1 MSNICYSTDKT
12 GLTDEERK
20 GYEFNTRYHRET
32 TKDDEVNRTNT
43 SSYQENVNN
52 QRRK

>member
-1 MSNICYSTDKT
+1 MSICYSTDKT

-20 GYEFNTRYHRET
+20 GYEFNTRYRREIT
-32 TKDDEVNRTNT
+32 TDDEIKQTNC
-43 SSYQENVNN
+43 SSIQYTIN

>member
-1 MSNICYSTDKT
+1 MSICYSTDKT

-32 TKDDEVNRTNT
+32 TKDDEVNRTNRC
-43 SSYQENVNN
+43 SRQFNIDN
-52 QRRK
+52 QRSK

>member
-1 MSNICYSTDKT
+1 MSDICYTSNKSA
-12 GLTDEERK
+12 LTDEERK
-20 GYEFNTRYHRET
+20 GYEFNTRYYPET

>member
-1 MSNICYSTDKT
+1 MSICYTTDKT

-20 GYEFNTRYHRET
+20 GYEFNTRYRRET
-32 TKDDEVNRTNT
+32 TTDDEIRETNRTARQHNID
-43 SSYQENVNN
+43 N

>member
-1 MSNICYSTDKT
+1 MICYTTDKT

-20 GYEFNTRYHRET
+20 GYEFNTRYRRET
-32 TKDDEVNRTNT
+32 TKDDEIKQTNC
-43 SSYQENVNN
+43 SSIQYTIN